1 MLTAIKCDFGA
12 VARKCASAGL
22 RVFPCHPWDS
32 EKGGKHPAIRSWPH
46 LATTSKAKI
55 DQWAKKWPNHN
66 VGICTTGLVVIDV
79 DGQEG
84 VDSLEALQRQHG
96 TLPRTMLVRNPVDPT
111 RYHLYFLGPKDVY
124 VQNSQSDIGPQI
136 DIRGWHGFTVG
147 PGSIHKSGEPYVLE
161 IGPEEMVE
169 IPQWF
174 VDLCKTKPR
183 ESDCPRPLG
192 HLDEP
197 RLFKIDT
204 LAEEMVRRF
213 PASRGN
219 RHDLMTRMIASLCCK
234 TLTDDE
240 IITIG
245 TRWLR
250 AYEGQ
255 YGLTFEAA
263 LQALHSC
270 LDYTRANF
278 EPYKPNIDEVDI
290 PPAILKALDAITT
303 NEDDRTI
310 LTVIL
315 KESLLDWGKE
325 GKAARTFNVECSLWV
340 QSSFGYTNHSL
351 IEGYR
356 SLTNRTI
363 GINKVMHI
371 KRKYVSTEL
380 GYEAREC
387 ELFVRQ
393 SIGRPGKPSTYVM
406 SDKLKEIIVK
416 ALDGGNHEDG
426 TAGYSGGGARDGDRP
441 AEEVASV
448 QDRQDGSGTVPG
460 EVLPRP
466 TEDPECGVRKD
477 VSSLRIRQG
486 ELSPRPRGGPP
497 HIGCGVE
504 DTEGPVCPAQAED
517 AAGGLRPPDAWHSG
531 FGHVGIPVN
540 DQGVSCLNKVDALC
554 DWGGVGVTHEI
565 PLL

>member
-1 MLTAIKCDFGA
+1 MLTVTKCNFAA
-12 VARKCASAGL
+12 VARECASAGL

-55 DQWAKKWPNHN
+55 NQWAAKWPNHN

-96 TLPRTMLVRNPVDPT
+96 TLPHTMLVRNPVDPT

-147 PGSIHKSGEPYVLE
+147 PGSIHKSGEPYVLV

-169 IPQWF
+169 IPPWF
-174 VDLCKTKPR
+174 VDLCKTKPK
-183 ESDCPRPLG
+183 ESDCPRPLD

-219 RHDLMTRMIASLCCK
+219 RHDPMTRMIASLCCK

-250 AYEGQ
+250 A
-255 YGLTFEAA
+255 LRRAVWPS
-263 LQALHSC
+263 HS
-270 LDYTRANF
+270 RQH
-278 EPYKPNIDEVDI
+278 YKPCTPAWITPVPTSSPTNPILMMLI
-290 PPAILKALDAITT
+290 FPPAILKALDTITT
-303 NEDDRTI
+303 SEDDRTI

-315 KESLLDWGKE
+315 KESLLDWRKG

-351 IEGYR
+351 IDGYR
-356 SLTNRTI
+356 LLTNRTI
-363 GINKVMHI
+363 GINKVMRI
-371 KRKYVSTEL
+371 KKKYVSTEL
-380 GYEAREC
+380 GYE
-387 ELFVRQ
+387 
-393 SIGRPGKPSTYVM
+393 G
-406 SDKLKEIIVK
+406 
-416 ALDGGNHEDG
+416 
-426 TAGYSGGGARDGDRP
+426 
-441 AEEVASV
+441 
-448 QDRQDGSGTVPG
+448 
-460 EVLPRP
+460 
-466 TEDPECGVRKD
+466 
-477 VSSLRIRQG
+477 QG
-486 ELSPRPRGGPP
+486 M
-497 HIGCGVE
+497 
-504 DTEGPVCPAQAED
+504 
-517 AAGGLRPPDAWHSG
+517 
-531 FGHVGIPVN
+531 
-540 DQGVSCLNKVDALC
+540 
-554 DWGGVGVTHEI
+554 
-565 PLL
+565 